1 MMDVTGVLLDCEN
14 VVKRFGSLAA
24 VDGMSLIVRP
34 GEIVGIGG
42 PNGAGKTTFFDVVTG
57 ITPATEGRMRFG
69 DQDITGLGA
78 DRICQLGMARTFQ
91 LNAAFESLTVRENI
105 DIAAYFGRRR
115 RPVPG
120 FRLGKAV
127 REQTEEA
134 LAFVGLADK
143 AGETVAQ
150 LPVLDRK
157 LLMIAGAIATK
168 PRILF
173 LDEPV
178 GGLNTTEISHVMRL
192 VSRLKD
198 DGLTVVLIEHV
209 MRFLLALS
217 SRVLIMHH
225 GKKIFEGPPS
235 RVAED
240 PIVVETYLGEGTQK
254 RLKTLFA
261 QAPAPQ
267 EAPSQKASSQK
278 SAQDEAHA

>member
-1 MMDVTGVLLDCEN
+1 MENGSATLLECEN

-24 VDGMSLIVRP
+24 VDGMDLTVHH

-57 ITPATEGRMRFG
+57 VTPATGGRMHFDG
-69 DQDITGLGA
+69 HDIAGLGA
-78 DRICQLGMARTFQ
+78 DRICQLGIARTFQ

-105 DIAAYFGRRR
+105 DIATYFGRNRR
-115 RPVPG
+115 TIPG
-120 FRLGKAV
+120 FKLGKEV

-134 LAFVGLADK
+134 LAFVGLSDK
-143 AGETVAQ
+143 ADTPVAK

-168 PRILF
+168 PKLLF

-178 GGLNTTEISHVMRL
+178 GGLNTTEIDHIVGL
-192 VSRLKD
+192 VERLKAG
-198 DGLTVVLIEHV
+198 GLTVVLIEHV

-225 GKKIFEGPPS
+225 GKKIFEGPPNA
-235 RVAED
+235 VAED
-240 PIVVETYLGEGTQK
+240 PVVVETYLGEGTRK
-254 RLKTLFA
+254 RLKSYFA
-261 QAPAPQ
+261 EG
-267 EAPSQKASSQK
+267 EAQP
-278 SAQDEAHA
+278 

>member
-1 MMDVTGVLLDCEN
+1 MTDGEQALLDCDN
-14 VVKRFGSLAA
+14 IVKRFGQLAA
-24 VDGMSLIVRP
+24 VDGMSLSVQQ

-57 ITPATEGRMRFG
+57 ITPATGGQVQLDHR
-69 DQDITGLGA
+69 DISGMGA
-78 DRICQLGMARTFQ
+78 DRICQLGIARTFQ

-105 DIAAYFGRRR
+105 DIAAYFGKGKRA
-115 RPVPG
+115 VPG
-120 FRLGKAV
+120 FRLGTDV

-134 LAFVGLADK
+134 LAFVGLANK
-143 AGETVAQ
+143 ADETVAQ

-157 LLMIAGAIATK
+157 LLMIAGAIATR

-178 GGLNTTEISHVMRL
+178 GGLNAGEIDYIMEL
-192 VSRLKD
+192 VLKLNG

-225 GKKIFEGPPS
+225 GKKIFEGLPS
-235 RVAED
+235 QVAED
-240 PIVVETYLGEGTQK
+240 PVVIETYLGEGTRK
-254 RLKTLFA
+254 RLKTFFA
-261 QAPAPQ
+261 EG
-267 EAPSQKASSQK
+267 EAQP
-278 SAQDEAHA
+278 

>member
-1 MMDVTGVLLDCEN
+1 MENGEDALLECEN

-24 VDGMSLIVRP
+24 VDGMSLSVRS

-57 ITPATEGRMRFG
+57 ITPASDGQMRFDG
-69 DQDITGLGA
+69 HDIAGLGA
-78 DRICQLGMARTFQ
+78 DRICQLGIARTFQ

-105 DIAAYFGRRR
+105 DIAAYFGRGKRV
-115 RPVPG
+115 VPG
-120 FRLGKAV
+120 FRLGRDV

-134 LAFVGLADK
+134 LAFVGLAGK
-143 AGETVAQ
+143 ADEKVAQ

-157 LLMIAGAIATK
+157 LLMIAGAIATRPK
-168 PRILF
+168 LLF

-178 GGLNTTEISHVMRL
+178 GGLNISEIDHIMEL
-192 VSRLKD
+192 VIRLK
-198 DGLTVVLIEHV
+198 GEGMTVVLIEHV

-235 RVAED
+235 GVAED
-240 PIVVETYLGEGTQK
+240 PVVVETYLGEGTRK
-254 RLKTLFA
+254 RLKTFFA
-261 QAPAPQ
+261 
-267 EAPSQKASSQK
+267 
-278 SAQDEAHA
+278 DGEAHA